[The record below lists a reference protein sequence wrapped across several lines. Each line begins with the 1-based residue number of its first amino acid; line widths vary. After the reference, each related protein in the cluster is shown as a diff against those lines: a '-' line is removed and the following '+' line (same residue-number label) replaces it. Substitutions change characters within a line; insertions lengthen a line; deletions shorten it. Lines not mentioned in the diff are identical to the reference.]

1 MSEFL
6 NNIRATTEEKKKFKS
21 NTIIKSKHP
30 YLKAAFGKA
39 LSAV

>member
-6 NNIRATTEEKKKFKS
+6 NNIRATAKKKKFKS